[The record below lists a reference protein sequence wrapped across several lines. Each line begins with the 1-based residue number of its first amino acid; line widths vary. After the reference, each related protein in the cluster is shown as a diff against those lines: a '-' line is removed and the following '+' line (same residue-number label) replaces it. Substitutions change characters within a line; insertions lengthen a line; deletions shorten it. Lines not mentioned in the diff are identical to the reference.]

1 MNEPVPRDPVRRFAG
16 YALVTVG
23 ALILGLSG
31 LCTLYFGG
39 MSLLSDLQRANS
51 YGSFFGILPFMLV
64 LGGVPMLIGFGL
76 LRWGLAVL
84 RKTPKPPPSS
94 APPPG

>member
-1 MNEPVPRDPVRRFAG
+1 MNEPAERDAVRVFAG
-16 YALVTVG
+16 RALVTVG

-39 MSLLSDLQRANS
+39 LSLFSDLKQANS
-51 YGSFFGILPFMLV
+51 YGSFSSILPFMLV

-76 LRWGLAVL
+76 FRWGLSVL
-84 RKTPKPPPSS
+84 RKRPKPPPS

>member
-1 MNEPVPRDPVRRFAG
+1 MDDPVHRDPVRVFAG
-16 YALVTVG
+16 RALVAVG

-39 MSLLSDLQRANS
+39 MVLVQDLKLANG
-51 YGSFFGILPFMLV
+51 YTNLITMAPFVLV
-64 LGGVPMLIGFGL
+64 IGGLPMLIGFGI
-76 LRWGLAVL
+76 LRWGLSVL
-84 RKTPKPPPSS
+84 RKRPRPPPS